1 MFIQTQLLIFLLGS
15 MPFRAFAEEASTV
28 PLEDETISIDFKDRN
43 DSEVEERP
51 TLLPTRLHTITDLF
65 PLEELMTTES
75 AVADNED
82 SENSTDPDVVE
93 NSEDEM
99 GGEPETPKEKDGLAT
114 VALVGIIVG
123 IIIAVGIVTGIII
136 AVVRK
141 MSGRYSP

>member
-28 PLEDETISIDFKDRN
+28 QLEDETVSNDFKDRN
-43 DSEVEERP
+43 DSEIEERP
-51 TLLPTRLHTITDLF
+51 TLLPTKLHTIKDLF
-65 PLEELMTTES
+65 PLEELITTES
-75 AVADNED
+75 IVTNNED
-82 SENSTDPDVVE
+82 SENSTDADVDE
-93 NSEDEM
+93 NSEDEV
-99 GGEPETPKEKDGLAT
+99 GGKPGTTDEKDGLAT
-114 VALVGIIVG
+114 VTLVGIIIG

>member
-15 MPFRAFAEEASTV
+15 MPSRAFAEEASTV
-28 PLEDETISIDFKDRN
+28 PLEYNTFGFEDRN

-51 TLLPTRLHTITDLF
+51 TLLPTRLNTIRNLF
-65 PLEELMTTES
+65 PLEDLITTES
-75 AVADNED
+75 MVADNED

-93 NSEDEM
+93 NSEDEV
-99 GGEPETPKEKDGLAT
+99 GGEPGTTDEKDGLAT